1 MCNFS
6 LKCHKVSILRRD
18 KMKTLLITLI
28 VVFAQSAYASLPIVE
43 FTATTQTVSE
53 LQKYVVVSVHMDIPS
68 TQVVRVA

>member
-1 MCNFS
+1 
-6 LKCHKVSILRRD
+6 
-18 KMKTLLITLI
+18 MKTLLITLI